1 MPPAIKGA
9 PQCADY
15 RLTRRAR
22 AAPARPA
29 PAANIESS
37 LYEKRQKIYPR
48 EVHGVFAVLRTT
60 AVFALLG
67 LFFILPWLQMGG
79 RQVVLFDL
87 PARKFYIF
95 WLTFWPQDFLLLAFL
110 LILAAFALFFFTALA
125 GRLWCGY
132 ACPQT
137 VWTEVFFWIE
147 RKFEGSRAKQM
158 KLDKAA
164 LGPNKLFI
172 KLGKHGCWLL
182 ISLLTAFT
190 FVAYFS
196 PAERL
201 LRDFAGFNLH
211 PWEAFWIGFFT
222 LATYLNAGWMRE
234 QVCKYMCPY
243 ARFQSAMFDPDT
255 LIISYDKGRGDPRGS
270 RRPGTDYKAEGLGDC
285 INCTMCVQVCP
296 TGIDIRDGLQYEC
309 IGCSACIDV
318 CDHVMDK
325 MGYPKGL
332 IRYTTENA
340 MIGRP
345 ARIIRPRLVV
355 YMILLIVLSGLFL
368 FSLSQ
373 RQIIELDVIRDR
385 NQLYR
390 ETAGLIENIYTLKLI
405 NKDDLDHRFTLRAEG
420 IEGLRLLLDKESIL
434 VESGTVADL
443 PVRIRASEDNLK
455 GRSTVF
461 YFSLTA
467 VTDPELS
474 VKEKASFLGPL
485 P

>member
-1 MPPAIKGA
+1 
-9 PQCADY
+9 
-15 RLTRRAR
+15 
-22 AAPARPA
+22 
-29 PAANIESS
+29 
-37 LYEKRQKIYPR
+37 
-48 EVHGVFAVLRTT
+48 
-60 AVFALLG
+60 
-67 LFFILPWLQMGG
+67 
-79 RQVVLFDL
+79 
-87 PARKFYIF
+87 
-95 WLTFWPQDFLLLAFL
+95 
-110 LILAAFALFFFTALA
+110 
-125 GRLWCGY
+125 
-132 ACPQT
+132 
-137 VWTEVFFWIE
+137 
-147 RKFEGSRAKQM
+147 
-158 KLDKAA
+158 
-164 LGPNKLFI
+164 
-172 KLGKHGCWLL
+172 
-182 ISLLTAFT
+182 
-190 FVAYFS
+190 
-196 PAERL
+196 
-201 LRDFAGFNLH
+201 
-211 PWEAFWIGFFT
+211 
-222 LATYLNAGWMRE
+222 
-234 QVCKYMCPY
+234 
-243 ARFQSAMFDPDT
+243 
-255 LIISYDKGRGDPRGS
+255 
-270 RRPGTDYKAEGLGDC
+270 
-285 INCTMCVQVCP
+285 
-296 TGIDIRDGLQYEC
+296 
-309 IGCSACIDV
+309 
-318 CDHVMDK
+318 

-467 VTDPELS
+467 VSDPELS